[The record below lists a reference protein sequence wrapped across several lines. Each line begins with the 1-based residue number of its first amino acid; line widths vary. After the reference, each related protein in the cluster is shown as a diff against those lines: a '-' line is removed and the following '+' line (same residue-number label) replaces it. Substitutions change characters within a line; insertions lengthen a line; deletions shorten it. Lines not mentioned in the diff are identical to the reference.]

1 MLNCIVVVLSDIKLL
16 CLKIIFSNV
25 LKLKEFQYPSIVF
38 LSILY
43 VNSCYV
49 IIFADIENCYLYT
62 FVYIDNIYVDTS
74 VYIGNSCVD
83 TSVYIQLFNK
93 FGNLGI
99 ELTFDLCICR
109 IIA

>member
-1 MLNCIVVVLSDIKLL
+1 MERIVILAHL
-16 CLKIIFSNV
+16 
-25 LKLKEFQYPSIVF
+25 
-38 LSILY
+38 LY

-49 IIFADIENCYLYT
+49 IIFADIENCYLYI
-62 FVYIDNIYVDTS
+62 FVYIDNIYVDAS
-74 VYIGNSCVD
+74 LYIGNSCVD

-93 FGNLGI
+93 FGNLCI